1 MILGISQLAF
11 DKFEDLESSL
21 ETLID
26 NDIQNIEVVYPKM
39 ESNPLGYTSF
49 FIQQNIQTKST
60 QSILFGSD
68 VKDFLDESFIKHIEK
83 IIKTNTS
90 FGVEVSV
97 LGSPKQRL
105 EFREHELIS
114 QFKAVDLILES
125 TNQILCIEPN
135 CKNYG
140 GSYFFTVTEIADF
153 IRKGEFKNIKTMLDT
168 HNIINE
174 GQSPTEIYNQFRD
187 LILHVHV
194 SENNLSDF
202 IESNEHKKLSNALK
216 SNNYKGI
223 ITYEVLPSKNLKF
236 SLEKFKNI
244 YK

>member
-1 MILGISQLAF
+1 
-11 DKFEDLESSL
+11 
-21 ETLID
+21 
-26 NDIQNIEVVYPKM
+26 
-39 ESNPLGYTSF
+39 
-49 FIQQNIQTKST
+49 
-60 QSILFGSD
+60 
-68 VKDFLDESFIKHIEK
+68 
-83 IIKTNTS
+83 
-90 FGVEVSV
+90 
-97 LGSPKQRL
+97 
-105 EFREHELIS
+105 
-114 QFKAVDLILES
+114 
-125 TNQILCIEPN
+125 
-135 CKNYG
+135 
-140 GSYFFTVTEIADF
+140 
-153 IRKGEFKNIKTMLDT
+153 MLDT

-174 GQSPTEIYNQFRD
+174 GQSPTEIYNQFRY

>member
-1 MILGISQLAF
+1 MTLGISQLAF
-11 DKFEDLESSL
+11 DKLEDLENSL
-21 ETLID
+21 EILID

-68 VKDFLDESFIKHIEK
+68 VKDFLDESFVNHIEK
-83 IIKTNTS
+83 IIETNTF

-97 LGSPKQRL
+97 LGSPKQRV
-105 EFREHELIS
+105 EFKESELIS
-114 QFKAVDLILES
+114 QFKAVDSLLES

-135 CKNYG
+135 CKSYG
-140 GSYFFTVTEIADF
+140 GAYFFTVSEIADF

-168 HNIINE
+168 HNIVNE

-187 LILHVHV
+187 LISHVHV
-194 SENNLSDF
+194 SETGLSDF
-202 IESNEHKKLSNALK
+202 IESEEHTKLAKGLK
-216 SNNYKGI
+216 SSNYEGI
-223 ITYEVLPSKNLKF
+223 VTYEVLPSKNLKD